1 MDISLKWRR
10 DNKMT
15 RRLTLVSVIWL
26 DLSFKKPSA
35 ESAFLSLFF
44 QDVFWII
51 LLKKQVPETHK
62 QTDWHACFPLQTTVK
77 KLSKSQSL
85 FLARFL
91 LLPYETSTDV
101 SVWSQ
106 MSLSGQINKS
116 HILQLSRKK
125 KNKGIQICK
134 HFVTEKNRWIHILCF
149 WPHTFFT

>member
-1 MDISLKWRR
+1 MDIPLKWRR

-15 RRLTLVSVIWL
+15 RRLTLVSVIWF

-35 ESAFLSLFF
+35 ESAFLVKHPA
-44 QDVFWII
+44 QR
-51 LLKKQVPETHK
+51 QVPETHK
-62 QTDWHACFPLQTTVK
+62 QTDWHARFPLQTTVK
-77 KLSKSQSL
+77 KLGKSQGL
-85 FLARFL
+85 FLAWSL

-125 KNKGIQICK
+125 KNKGIQIYK